1 MNSFESTL
9 GLGCWAFGGEYWK
22 EQSHRE
28 SVATIRKALEEGIDH
43 FDTAGAYGNG
53 RSEQIVGQQLKGVRD
68 RVTIATKGLYHPP
81 EDMEAGIEKSLRRLL
96 TDYIDIYYI
105 HWPKPRVDLRPMVEA
120 LEKARAK
127 GLIRH
132 IGVSNFSP
140 EQISPLLEAGNI
152 DYCQFG
158 YNLIWRVAEKS
169 LIPFCGLHNIRMV
182 TYGSLAEGLL
192 AGESRLPSNL
202 PPEDPRKKLVFSEP
216 GVLERVE
223 RVLEEIFGIAHEMGI
238 TPAQLA
244 LMWNLSRQW
253 ANTVL
258 FGARTQRQLKENLH
272 VQDRFHKSGLGSSV
286 EKRLDELTG
295 ELIRMFPE
303 DENIFGH
310 RPR

>member
-1 MNSFESTL
+1 MNSFASTL
-9 GLGCWAFGGEYWK
+9 GLGCWAFGGDYWK

-53 RSEQIVGQQLKGVRD
+53 RSEQIVGQQLKRVRD
-68 RVTIATKGLYHPP
+68 GVTIATKGLYHPP

-96 TDYIDIYYI
+96 TDRIDIYYI
-105 HWPKPRVDLRPMVEA
+105 HWPKPGVDLRPMMEA

-158 YNLIWRVAEKS
+158 YSLIWRVAEKS
-169 LIPFCGLHNIRMV
+169 LIPFCGHKNIRMV
-182 TYGSLAEGLL
+182 TYGSLGEGLL
-192 AGESRLPSNL
+192 AGENRLPSNL
-202 PPEDPRKKLVFSEP
+202 SDEDPRKKLVFSEP
-216 GVLERVE
+216 GVIERVE
-223 RVLEEIFGIAHEMGI
+223 RVLMEIFKIAQEMGI

-244 LMWNLSRQW
+244 LMWNLSRHW
-253 ANTVL
+253 ADTVL
-258 FGARTQRQLKENLH
+258 FGARNQRQLKENLH
-272 VQDRFHKSGLGSSV
+272 VQDRFHESGIGASV
-286 EKRLDELTG
+286 EGRLDELTG
-295 ELIRMFPE
+295 DLIRMFPD
-303 DENIFGH
+303 DENVFGH